1 MNLQQRLTALERQTA
16 TAEPTGIPVKPNGWT
31 DGEHIAVVK
40 GLGLYGFPIL
50 TLCNE
55 VFIAK
60 YQTYI
65 DQILADYK
73 KGVTP
78 SKPVVE
84 IDPTG
89 LFFDAS
95 KYVTH
100 SNKPIMQAKP
110 VSFGDVVGHQR
121 ARYAD

>member
-1 MNLQQRLTALERQTA
+1 MNIQQRLTALERQTA
-16 TAEPTGIPVKPNGWT
+16 SDEPHGIPIKPSDWT
-31 DGEHIAVVK
+31 DGEHMAVVK

-65 DQILADYK
+65 DKIRADYK
-73 KGVTP
+73 EGTSP
-78 SKPVVE
+78 SKPLIKVE
-84 IDPTG
+84 NKIG

-100 SNKPIMQAKP
+100 DDPVIQAKP
-110 VSFGDVVGHQR
+110 VSFGDIVEHQR
-121 ARYAD
+121 AKYDL